1 MSKYNTRGVS
11 SDSYVQLPH
20 NKITQ
25 EKMFDEMLNKLL
37 NFSSEEWAQLLD
49 NIDYVPTF
57 RVYWLNYRD
66 NYAPCY
72 PKPKDL

>member
-11 SDSYVQLPH
+11 SDGYVQLPV

-25 EKMFDEMLNKLL
+25 EKMFDEMLSKLL
-37 NFSSEEWAQLLD
+37 NMSSEEWGFLLD
-49 NIDYVPTF
+49 NLDYVPTF
-57 RVYWLNYRD
+57 RVHWLNYREKH
-66 NYAPCY
+66 APCY